1 MILNMPSPE
10 QVEYNPNILG
20 FVYDKGPVVI
30 SLKQAREIYGQL
42 PSDYDFVSKKDS
54 RQKKKGL
61 NLGIGK
67 LITEKLNEKG
77 TNFKKIIHD
86 FYNEWHRDF
95 KKEFNITMD
104 PLLNL
109 NKPSLVKDIL
119 KTNQKKFSKVSGVDL
134 RDYLTR
140 NQLIRKD
147 ILNSIKG
154 KDLFSTTQRMLIR
167 KQKSMTSGNKIAMV
181 ADSLGK
187 IRINRI
193 FQQIKKE
200 TSFDIAQ
207 DNFEPVFLYADEIS
221 TRLLELS
228 DHINIPGI
236 HKIKGIQGQDIAFE
250 YASRD
255 ISYLT
260 LGKETG
266 DCTADKA
273 HFQADRDIEN
283 IYWTVFPWIL
293 DQTYQILKV
302 YYHGTFVM
310 KAHLLPLFIVHE
322 GGDGELVLAV
332 DAIET
337 VRAFRDDIK
346 GYQRHDLL
354 ENKSLIFNTL
364 IKEIKD
370 LGNRMGFDHIYAERF
385 SNTNWV
391 RERLSQYP
399 EIFFHVNNIIKI
411 DELEDVFCLSCYLCK
426 NADYPMPK
434 EVFME
439 VQMKNTSLLPRVTSK
454 MEGIKSFAIIK
465 GNPYNGI
472 PMKRVIGI

>member
-1 MILNMPSPE
+1 MPLSE
-10 QVEYNPNILG
+10 QMEYNPNILG
-20 FVYDKGPVVI
+20 FVEDKGPVVI
-30 SLKQAREIYGQL
+30 SLKKAREIYGQL

-67 LITEKLNEKG
+67 LITEKLNEKS
-77 TNFKKIIHD
+77 TNFKKIISD
-86 FYNEWHRDF
+86 FSNAWHRDF
-95 KKEFNITMD
+95 KKEFNVLID
-104 PLLNL
+104 PFLNL

-119 KTNQKKFSKVSGVDL
+119 KTNQKKFSQVSGVDL
-134 RDYLTR
+134 RDFLAG

-154 KDLFSTTQRMLIR
+154 KDLFETTQRMLIR
-167 KQKSMTSGNKIAMV
+167 KQKSMPSGKKLSLV
-181 ADSLGK
+181 KDSLEK
-187 IRINRI
+187 IRIARTLM
-193 FQQIKKE
+193 QIKEE
-200 TSFDIAQ
+200 TTFDIAQ
-207 DNFEPVFLYADEIS
+207 NDFESVTLYADEIS
-221 TRLLELS
+221 QRLLELS
-228 DHINIPGI
+228 GNIDMPGI
-236 HKIKGIQGQDIAFE
+236 HKIKGITGQNIAFE
-250 YASRD
+250 FASRD

-273 HFQADRDIEN
+273 HFQADQDVEN

-302 YYHGTFVM
+302 YYQGTFVM
-310 KAHLLPLFIVHE
+310 KAHLLPLFILHE
-322 GGDGELVLAV
+322 GGDGDLVLAV

-354 ENKSLIFNTL
+354 DNKSIIFNKL
-364 IKEIKD
+364 IEEIKG

-385 SNTNWV
+385 SNTKWV
-391 RERLSQYP
+391 RERLSEYP

-411 DELEDVFCLSCYLCK
+411 DDLEDVFCLSQELCE
-426 NADYPMPK
+426 NANYPLPK
-434 EVFME
+434 EIFME